1 MELNNLQ
8 ERLKSMQS
16 RFTPEYLKQLA
27 RQAYDDDRAYPEN
40 FSNWYPQILD
50 FGKFKHAKVI
60 SNQVFT
66 FEESE
71 KLKATD
77 QYSKVDWNE
86 LEQILKPTLD
96 KLKPYEL
103 YNIKNGCFS
112 NKFDF
117 TTCMTLKSN
126 LVQNFW
132 KINYQSALFETGGD
146 TEIVVREHLLSN
158 LSTTLTI
165 YNGMPLRTE
174 IRAFYNMD
182 TSALEYMVDYWDYDY
197 CYKNLHTMTDKV
209 VFNRFHTLEHNC
221 NILKYM
227 NYIKENINT
236 LKFGDKLTG
245 VWSIDFMEYNN
256 DLYLIDMARGFR
268 SAYWDID
275 KLSSAT
281 KNKILADKEV
291 EK

>member
-1 MELNNLQ
+1 MTEDLIQ
-8 ERLKSMQS
+8 KLKSIQL

-27 RQAYDDDRAYPEN
+27 KQAYDDDRAYPEN
-40 FSNWYPQILD
+40 FSNWYSQILD

-66 FEESE
+66 FEESQ

-77 QYSKVDWNE
+77 MYSEVDWNE

-96 KLKPYEL
+96 KLEPNKI

-117 TTCMTLKSN
+117 STCTTYKHN
-126 LVQNFW
+126 LVENFW
-132 KINYQSALFETGGD
+132 KINYESALFETGGD
-146 TEIVVREHLLSN
+146 TEIVVREHLSSDLN
-158 LSTTLTI
+158 KTLTI

-174 IRAFYNMD
+174 IRIFYNMD
-182 TSALEYMVDYWDYDY
+182 TKKIEYLVDYWDYDY

-209 VFNRFHTLEHNC
+209 VFNRFHNLEHNC
-221 NILKYM
+221 NVLKYM

-236 LKFGDKLTG
+236 LKFSNKLTG
-245 VWSIDFMEYNN
+245 IWSIDFMEYNDN
-256 DLYLIDMARGFR
+256 VYLIDMARGFR
-268 SAYWDID
+268 SAYWDPDLIS
-275 KLSSAT
+275 L
-281 KNKILADKEV
+281 KE
-291 EK
+291 EL

>member
-1 MELNNLQ
+1 MTEDLIQ
-8 ERLKSMQS
+8 KLKSIQL

-27 RQAYDDDRAYPEN
+27 KQAYDDDRAYPEN

-66 FEESE
+66 FEESQ

-77 QYSKVDWNE
+77 MYSEVDWNE
-86 LEQILKPTLD
+86 LKQILKPTLD
-96 KLKPYEL
+96 KLEPNKI

-117 TTCMTLKSN
+117 STCTTYKHN
-126 LVQNFW
+126 LVENFW
-132 KINYQSALFETGGD
+132 KINYESALFETGGD
-146 TEIVVREHLLSN
+146 TEIVVREHLSSDLN
-158 LSTTLTI
+158 KTLTI

-174 IRAFYNMD
+174 IRIFYNMD
-182 TSALEYMVDYWDYDY
+182 TKKIEYLVDYWDYDY

-209 VFNRFHTLEHNC
+209 VFNRFHNLEHNC
-221 NILKYM
+221 NVLKYM

-236 LKFGDKLTG
+236 LKFSNKLTG
-245 VWSIDFMEYNN
+245 IWSIDFMEYNDN
-256 DLYLIDMARGFR
+256 VYLIDMARGFR
-268 SAYWDID
+268 SAYWDPDLIS
-275 KLSSAT
+275 L
-281 KNKILADKEV
+281 KE
-291 EK
+291 EL